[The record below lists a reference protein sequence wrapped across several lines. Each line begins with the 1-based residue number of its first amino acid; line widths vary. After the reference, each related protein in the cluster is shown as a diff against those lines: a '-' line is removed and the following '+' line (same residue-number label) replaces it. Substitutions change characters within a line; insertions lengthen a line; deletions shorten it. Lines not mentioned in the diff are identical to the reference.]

1 MASVFGTNGTDLN
14 LTGTADADDI
24 FGWAQGGN
32 ETTDMGNDTL
42 FGLAG
47 NDHLFGGGGSDVLN
61 GGAGA
66 DILEGGDAD
75 DVASYAGAA
84 AGVFASLL
92 TPTENTGDASGDA
105 YVSVNGLRG
114 TDFADTLT
122 GDDNNNAIEGGG
134 GGDIIYGLGGK
145 DFLYSNLREGGFGT
159 GDILVGG
166 GGADVIYLSAGATVS
181 YHTSPSGVR
190 VALDLRS
197 GSGRGGDAEG
207 DLFGGFNGGRLHMIG
222 SNFDDVLFG
231 QNARTFID
239 RTVVDQLYGLDG
251 NDELY
256 GGDKYN
262 HLDGGNGDDRMWGG
276 IGNDLF
282 IGGAGADLFTGGEG
296 TDHAAFQ
303 QSAIGV
309 TVNLTTGT
317 GSGGDAQGDLY
328 GSIEDITGSDFADQ
342 ITGDNAANSLFGRLG
357 NDLLWGMDGDDLLVG
372 GAGADVLTGGTG
384 NDTASYHSSDDGVR
398 IDLLQKIGSWSD
410 AEGDLFG
417 SIENLNGSQF
427 NDELYGDDAANKITA
442 NGGDD
447 TIHGNGGNDEVDG
460 GAGNDYLMG
469 NDGDDLV
476 FGRGGTDNMV
486 GGGGAD
492 RFVFTEL
499 SDSLVSAPD
508 GVSFFESAQGDKI
521 DLSHMDAN
529 TNAAGNQAFA
539 FIGSASFTGVAGQLR
554 VVTNNHATT
563 VDGDVNGDGVSDFRV
578 MVYSWVPT
586 QVTESDF
593 IL

>member
-75 DVASYAGAA
+75 DVASYAGASA
-84 AGVFASLL
+84 AVLASLL
-92 TPTENTGDASGDA
+92 APSTNTGDAAGDT

-114 TDFADTLT
+114 TDFADILI
-122 GDDNNNAIEGGG
+122 GDNNNNTIEGGSG
-134 GGDIIYGLGGK
+134 ADTIYGLEGN
-145 DFLYSNLREGGFGT
+145 DFLYSNLRIGGVGT
-159 GDILVGG
+159 GDTLVGG
-166 GGADVIYLSAGATVS
+166 AGADVLNVLGGGTVS
-181 YHTSPSGVR
+181 YHTSPGGVN
-190 VALDLRS
+190 VSLQ
-197 GSGRGGDAEG
+197 SGRGFGADAEG
-207 DLFGGFNGGRLHMIG
+207 DIIGAFNGQQHIIG
-222 SNFDDVLFG
+222 SVFDDVLIG
-231 QNARTFID
+231 QDARRASE
-239 RTVVDQLYGLDG
+239 RTLVDELSGLDG
-251 NDELY
+251 NDQLH
-256 GGDKYN
+256 GGDKDN
-262 HLDGGNGDDRMWGG
+262 LLNGGTGNDLMWGG
-276 IGNDLF
+276 DGTDLF
-282 IGGAGADLFTGGEG
+282 IGGVGADVFTGGPG
-296 TDHAAFQ
+296 TDHAVLH
-303 QSAIGV
+303 QSAAAV

-398 IDLLQKIGSWSD
+398 IDLLQKTGSWSD

-417 SIENLNGSQF
+417 SIENLNGSQSR
-427 NDELYGDDAANKITA
+427 DELYADDAANKVTG

-476 FGRGGTDNMV
+476 LGRGGTDNMV

-508 GVSFFESAQGDKI
+508 WISFFESAQGDKI
-521 DLSHMDAN
+521 DLFHIDAN

-554 VVTNNHATT
+554 VVTNNHLTT

-578 MVYSWVPT
+578 IVSSWVSNT